1 MDSWIFVCVNRRK
14 EIVSVQNQQGR
25 VDNDTLLGSLQVASD
40 VSTELF
46 QLIDTVI
53 EVGLFRVFDGVEG
66 RHEVDF
72 QHPSHKAW
80 TIRLVWQTLFPFRHT
95 NR

>member
-53 EVGLFRVFDGVEG
+53 EVRRLREFDGVEG
-66 RHEVDF
+66 RLEVDF
-72 QHPSHKAW
+72 QYPSHEAW
-80 TIRLVWQTLFPFRHT
+80 IIRLV
-95 NR
+95 

>member
-1 MDSWIFVCVNRRK
+1 MCVYRRK
-14 EIVSVQNQQGR
+14 EIVIVQNQHGR

-53 EVGLFRVFDGVEG
+53 EVRLFRSYDGVEG

-72 QHPSHKAW
+72 QYPSHKAW
-80 TIRLVWQTLFPFRHT
+80 TIRLV
-95 NR
+95 

>member
-1 MDSWIFVCVNRRK
+1 M
-14 EIVSVQNQQGR
+14 SVQNQQGR

-53 EVGLFRVFDGVEG
+53 EVRRLRESDGVEG
-66 RHEVDF
+66 RLEVDF
-72 QHPSHKAW
+72 QYPSHEAW
-80 TIRLVWQTLFPFRHT
+80 IIRLV
-95 NR
+95 

>member
-1 MDSWIFVCVNRRK
+1 MDASKEEQYCLDSWIFVCVNRRK

-53 EVGLFRVFDGVEG
+53 EVRRLRVFDGVEG
-66 RHEVDF
+66 RLEVDF
-72 QHPSHKAW
+72 QYPSHEAW
-80 TIRLVWQTLFPFRHT
+80 IIRLV
-95 NR
+95 